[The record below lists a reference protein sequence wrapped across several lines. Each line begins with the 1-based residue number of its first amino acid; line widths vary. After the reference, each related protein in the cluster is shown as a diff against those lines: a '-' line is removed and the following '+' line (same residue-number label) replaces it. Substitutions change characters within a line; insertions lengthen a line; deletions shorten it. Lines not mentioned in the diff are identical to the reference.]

1 MALRHAVLA
10 ALLEGE
16 ASGYELAKR
25 FDISIANFW
34 YAKPQQLYGELAR
47 LEDAGL
53 VDGRLVVQKKR
64 PNKRV
69 FRLTER
75 GRAELARY
83 AASVPRPTA
92 IKDELTVMVQAVDT
106 AGEAAVVAALELRA
120 AESEARLRRFEALT
134 EGLLDGRDEETY
146 LRESPRVGPYLT
158 LALGR
163 AFMTEYSA
171 WCRWAASV
179 LQERSAAELNPPR
192 PALP

>member
-1 MALRHAVLA
+1 VALRHAVLA

-34 YAKPQQLYGELAR
+34 FAKPQQLYAELAR

-53 VDGRLVVQKKR
+53 VEGRLVLQEKR

-75 GRAELARY
+75 GRQELERFVESDA
-83 AASVPRPTA
+83 RPTA
-92 IKDELTVMVQAVDT
+92 IKDELLVMVQAAD
-106 AGEAAVVAALELRA
+106 AANQEALVEALDRRGD
-120 AESEARLRRFEALT
+120 ESEAKLARFETLA
-134 EGLLDGRDEETY
+134 EGLLDGRDEASF
-146 LRESPRVGPYLT
+146 LREAPRVGPYLT

-163 AFMTEYSA
+163 AFMAEYTA
-171 WCRWAASV
+171 WCRWAAGV
-179 LQERSAAELNPPR
+179 LRERARAPR
-192 PALP
+192 SS

>member
-1 MALRHAVLA
+1 VALRHAVLA

-34 YAKPQQLYGELAR
+34 HAQPQQLYAELAR

-53 VDGRLVVQKKR
+53 VEGRLVLQEKR

-69 FRLTER
+69 FRITAH
-75 GRAELARY
+75 GRAELQAF
-83 AASVPRPTA
+83 AESAPRPTA
-92 IKDELTVMVQAVDT
+92 IKDELLVMVQAAD
-106 AGEAAVVAALELRA
+106 AADSEALVRALDERA
-120 AESEARLRRFEALT
+120 QESAARLRRFEALA
-134 EGLLDGRDEETY
+134 EGLLAGRDEETF
-146 LRESPRVGPYLT
+146 LRESARVGPYLT

-163 AFMTEYSA
+163 AFMAEYTA

-179 LQERSAAELNPPR
+179 LQERAGVSPPP

>member
-34 YAKPQQLYGELAR
+34 YAQPQQLYSELAR
-47 LEDAGL
+47 LEDAGF
-53 VDGRLVVQKKR
+53 VEGRLVLQEKR

-69 FRLTER
+69 YRLTPG

-83 AASVPRPTA
+83 AGSTPKPTA
-92 IKDELTVMVQAVDT
+92 IKDELLVMVQAVD
-106 AGEAAVVAALELRA
+106 AAAQEDVVTALEVRA
-120 AESEARLRRFEALT
+120 AQTEAKLRRFEALA
-134 EGLLDGRDEETY
+134 EGLLAGRDEETF

-163 AFMTEYSA
+163 AFMAEHTA
-171 WCRWAASV
+171 WCRWAAGV
-179 LQERSAAELNPPR
+179 LRDRGAVVSPPR
-192 PALP
+192 PVRP